1 MCGACC
7 ALGPRQASQIS
18 WINGKSLW
26 QRLGPFSVSD
36 RSHSWLSARLG
47 RTHCRRA
54 RVDGSAAQIDPGCGV
69 RDDRQEQALGGRPPR
84 SVPGR
89 VRAGADW
96 CRRRN
101 GGSRS
106 THKARRSPP
115 PICAQPF
122 DRTDHLGAETQAGVD
137 GEVPVDRLLD
147 GAAAAEGEHRAA
159 AVPCGLPGEEGGV
172 APVPCLHD
180 GEIEL
185 GRQRACDDIPA
196 QRRGSGGMWVDDEHH
211 AHVIRVMRVRRC
223 PADGA

>member
-1 MCGACC
+1 MWGARCT
-7 ALGPRQASQIS
+7 LGPHQPSQIS

-47 RTHCRRA
+47 RMHCRRA
-54 RVDGSAAQIDPGCGV
+54 RVDGPAAQIDRGCGV
-69 RDDRQEQALGGRPPR
+69 RDGRQEQALGGRPPR

-101 GGSRS
+101 GGSRPI
-106 THKARRSPP
+106 HKPGARLP

-122 DRTDHLGAETQAGVD
+122 DRTDHLGAGTQAGVTKCPLAASLT
-137 GEVPVDRLLD
+137 VPPPPRVSTRPQPS
-147 GAAAAEGEHRAA
+147 RAA
-159 AVPCGLPGEEGGV
+159 SLAKRGGV

-185 GRQRACDDIPA
+185 GRQRACDDDIPA
-196 QRRGSGGMWVDDEHH
+196 QGVVEVACGLTMSIART
-211 AHVIRVMRVRRC
+211 
-223 PADGA
+223 